1 MDYITINSIKVPI
14 EGEKNVLSLI
24 RKAGIDIPTFCYHSE
39 LSIYGACR
47 MCVVEDDRGKIFA
60 ACSETPRAGM
70 VIYTNTK
77 KVQQYRKLI
86 IELLLSSHC
95 RDRLCRM
102 WTMCSCL
109 PDRSN
114 LDPYKCNRYLG
125 CDRRSVHPCG
135 GTDRTGSSRGSWR
148 QLRYTKG
155 RELFRQVGIS
165 PSYHGL

>member
-86 IELLLSSHC
+86 IELLLSS
-95 RDRLCRM
+95 
-102 WTMCSCL
+102 
-109 PDRSN
+109 P
-114 LDPYKCNRYLG
+114 K
-125 CDRRSVHPCG
+125 
-135 GTDRTGSSRGSWR
+135 
-148 QLRYTKG
+148 
-155 RELFRQVGIS
+155 
-165 PSYHGL
+165 

>member
-77 KVQQYRKLI
+77 KVQQYRKSKKI
-86 IELLLSSHC
+86 
-95 RDRLCRM
+95 
-102 WTMCSCL
+102 
-109 PDRSN
+109 PQA
-114 LDPYKCNRYLG
+114 
-125 CDRRSVHPCG
+125 DRRAFAGCTLQRLYDLPEEWHVCAPVTC
-135 GTDRTGSSRGSWR
+135 
-148 QLRYTKG
+148 L
-155 RELFRQVGIS
+155 
-165 PSYHGL
+165 